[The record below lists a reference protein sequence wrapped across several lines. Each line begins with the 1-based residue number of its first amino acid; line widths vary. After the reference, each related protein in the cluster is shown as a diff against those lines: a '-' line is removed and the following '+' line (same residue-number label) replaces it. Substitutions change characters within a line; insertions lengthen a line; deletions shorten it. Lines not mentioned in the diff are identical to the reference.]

1 MLKMVLKQFYLFHI
15 DGREDDVWSENPRP
29 DPGQPV
35 LIKEQGEVS
44 ASLEGDMEE
53 LVEVGARQA
62 ENELSQAEGSF
73 GVVGKV
79 LSTLE
84 LGVRSVHIFAD

>member
-1 MLKMVLKQFYLFHI
+1 MNNLYLFHI
-15 DGREDDVWSENPRP
+15 DGGEDDVWSENPRP
-29 DPGQPV
+29 DSGEPV
-35 LIKEQGEVS
+35 LIKEQGDVS

-53 LVEVGARQA
+53 LVEVGARKA
-62 ENELSQAEGSF
+62 ENELSQAEGGF

>member
-1 MLKMVLKQFYLFHI
+1 M
-15 DGREDDVWSENPRP
+15 
-29 DPGQPV
+29 
-35 LIKEQGEVS
+35 S

-53 LVEVGARQA
+53 LVEVGAREA
-62 ENELSQAEGSF
+62 ENELGQAEGSF
-73 GVVGKV
+73 GMVGKV